1 MCQDFAISQLH
12 CFKFA
17 LLNYVLQEE
26 GPGPACPR
34 SIPQDQERKR
44 GSYPRFF
51 TPVCHKK
58 WPCSRT
64 LPPFYRIVV
73 NALSSYFP
81 QRNGKCL
88 NIARQYAQ
96 LNDWPTCRRYV
107 GAYIQDHP
115 NSAPA
120 LRLLA
125 ECESNLGN
133 KESALNNYRSSLT
146 YDSNQKDVVFKG
158 IFMHILAGGFKLFAV
173 KPNSLHVWQIILS
186 CSLPPSV

>member
-1 MCQDFAISQLH
+1 LS
-12 CFKFA
+12 
-17 LLNYVLQEE
+17 
-26 GPGPACPR
+26 
-34 SIPQDQERKR
+34 
-44 GSYPRFF
+44 
-51 TPVCHKK
+51 
-58 WPCSRT
+58 
-64 LPPFYRIVV
+64 VV

-96 LNDWPTCRRYV
+96 LSDWPTCRRYV

-158 IFMHILAGGFKLFAV
+158 ISTHI
-173 KPNSLHVWQIILS
+173 
-186 CSLPPSV
+186 CLP

>member
-1 MCQDFAISQLH
+1 MFSKKKDLDQHVQDLFRKTKNEKEVRSH
-12 CFKFA
+12 VF
-17 LLNYVLQEE
+17 LLLLV
-26 GPGPACPR
+26 
-34 SIPQDQERKR
+34 I
-44 GSYPRFF
+44 
-51 TPVCHKK
+51 KK

-73 NALSSYFP
+73 NALSSYFS

-158 IFMHILAGGFKLFAV
+158 IFMHILASSLKLFTV
-173 KPNSLHVWQIILS
+173 KPNSQHV
-186 CSLPPSV
+186 C